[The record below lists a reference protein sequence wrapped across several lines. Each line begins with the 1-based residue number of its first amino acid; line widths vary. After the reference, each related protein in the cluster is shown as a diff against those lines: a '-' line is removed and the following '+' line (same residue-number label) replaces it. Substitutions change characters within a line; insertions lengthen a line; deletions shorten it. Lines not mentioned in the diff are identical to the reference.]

1 MENQPR
7 DESRSATVREGGP
20 ESWTEASEFI
30 DEPSRTPTATG
41 SRTPSDLPTRDAP
54 MSGTGTG
61 SMSGGSS
68 ARGGNAS
75 DAFRATGSR
84 RETTSPGGSDF
95 SSSADPIGRG
105 SNTPVGDEPDTFQAW
120 DADQPSPGEDGYG
133 RSLMQMAS
141 ASGGVVTA
149 LAAGGLAYALWRRRQ
164 SRNTRSERLKKALLA
179 AGMAAGAEMPRMIGK
194 AAAQSRSPW
203 LPFVLLP
210 VGLWLRERGKAGER
224 ASDQLLEPLDLES
237 RSQKLARQGAQMFED
252 YSRRWIREVD
262 PTVDRSWGWTPWIL
276 TGVTAGGA
284 YYAYRQGWIQ
294 MPSNVPSMP
303 SVPSMSDM
311 KNMTGMSGM
320 TGSDAGTMVRE
331 LMTRGVETVA
341 PDATVADVARK
352 MRDLDVGSLPVCDG
366 QRLVGMVTDRDLSV
380 RAAAEGKDPKSTP
393 VRDVMSPEVTWVF
406 EDEPAEMASS
416 VMRRRQ
422 IRRLPVL
429 DRNDKL
435 VGVVSLGDLAIDLGN
450 DRLKGQTLEDI
461 SEPTKGSRR

>member
-20 ESWTEASEFI
+20 ESWTEAGEFI
-30 DEPSRTPTATG
+30 DEPSHTPTATG
-41 SRTPSDLPTRDAP
+41 SRTPTDLPSRDAP
-54 MSGTGTG
+54 TSGTGSGRTDTG
-61 SMSGGSS
+61 AASRGS
-68 ARGGNAS
+68 NAG

-84 RETTSPGGSDF
+84 LETDSPGGSDF

-105 SNTPVGDEPDTFQAW
+105 SNTPVGDEPETFQAW
-120 DADQPSPGEDGYG
+120 DENQPEPGMDGSG
-133 RSLMQMAS
+133 RSMKEMLS
-141 ASGGVVTA
+141 ASGGVLTA
-149 LAAGGLAYALWRRRQ
+149 VAAGGLAYAMWRRRQ
-164 SRNTRSERLKKALLA
+164 NRNTRTERFKKALLA

-224 ASDQLLEPLDLES
+224 ASDQMLEPLDLES
-237 RSQKLARQGAQMFED
+237 RGRKLARQGADMFED
-252 YSRRWIREVD
+252 YSRRWIHDID
-262 PTVDRSWGWTPWIL
+262 PTADRGVWGWTPWIL

-284 YYAYRQGWIQ
+284 YYAYRQGWIS

-303 SVPSMSDM
+303 SMSDM
-311 KNMTGMSGM
+311 SSMTGMSSGD
-320 TGSDAGTMVRE
+320 SSKMVRD
-331 LMTRGVETVA
+331 LMTRAVETVK
-341 PDATVADVARK
+341 PEATVADVARK

-380 RAAAEGKDPKSTP
+380 RAAAEGKDPTSTA

-435 VGVVSLGDLAIDLGN
+435 VGVVSLGDLATDLGN

-461 SEPTKGSRR
+461 SEPSKGSRRE